1 MKKKIPELSKE
12 YDIYMKECLSQRAIV
27 YLGSSPSILANCPLS
42 YQKLVDEIEL
52 ALMNKKIDDVMQ
64 HNKVYFETKA
74 LDLLDKRKDDS
85 ISLASAN
92 LLFKSLNMKME
103 NFLNSP
109 QPGKQSVKSIHKG
122 SVP

>member
-1 MKKKIPELSKE
+1 
-12 YDIYMKECLSQRAIV
+12 
-27 YLGSSPSILANCPLS
+27 
-42 YQKLVDEIEL
+42 
-52 ALMNKKIDDVMQ
+52 MNKKIDDVMQ

-74 LDLLDKRKDDS
+74 LDLLDKRKDDN

-109 QPGKQSVKSIHKG
+109 QPGKQSAKSIHKG
-122 SVP
+122 SVL